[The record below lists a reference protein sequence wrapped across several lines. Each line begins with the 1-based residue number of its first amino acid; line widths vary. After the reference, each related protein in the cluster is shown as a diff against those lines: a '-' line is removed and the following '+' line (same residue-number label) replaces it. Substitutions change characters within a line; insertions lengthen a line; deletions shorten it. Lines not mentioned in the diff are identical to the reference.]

1 MSLKLTKPDTLQT
14 VRIRT
19 YIKGDYP
26 GIVALWT
33 DTDLGR
39 PERGDD
45 EATVERTLA
54 MGGEMLVMYDAGNG
68 NKIVGTSW
76 LTFDGRRLLLHHF
89 GILPEYQGRG
99 LSHTLLKETL
109 RIVREKGYQ
118 VKLEVHTANKVALKL
133 YTEAGFEYL
142 GDYDVYIIRDI
153 QSIEI

>member
-1 MSLKLTKPDTLQT
+1 MSWKQTKPDTMLAFKL
-14 VRIRT
+14 RT
-19 YIKGDYP
+19 YRTGDYP
-26 GIVALWT
+26 GITALWT
-33 DTDLGR
+33 ATDLGR

-45 EATVERTLA
+45 EATIERTLA
-54 MGGEMLVMYDAGNG
+54 MGGEMLIMFDADN
-68 NKIVGTSW
+68 NDKIIGTSW

-99 LSHTLLKETL
+99 LSHLLLKETL

-118 VKLEVHTANKVALKL
+118 VKLEVHSANKVAVKL
-133 YTEAGFEYL
+133 YREAGFEYL